1 MATLTQDNPFDTQQ
15 PKATNTGIVGGAM
28 TQAKPTSGELPGNVG
43 TSAPAAPNAAT
54 YAPTT
59 RQVNQPTD
67 TVQGQVD
74 SILAKD
80 SPLMQRART
89 LATQQM
95 AQRGLVNS
103 SMAAGAGT
111 AAMIDRAT
119 PIAAQDA
126 NTFNQVAQ
134 DNMNALNQSGQFN
147 AGEINRFGLQ
157 KGEQAFTAEQAGINR
172 NFQTSER
179 VGGQQ
184 FASGLEVAKQNFQ
197 AAQAQL
203 DRAQQTALSD
213 KSIEAQQAL
222 QAAQQ
227 NFTGAQ
233 AALDRTQQSSIAG
246 MNIQAEMARQT
257 SQQAFQG
264 SQAALDRGQQT
275 ALQVS
280 QQQFQAA
287 QQQIQNDYNTRIQQ
301 LQESGQDFRQARD
314 IASREAMQRLEQAGV
329 SNRFDREIALKSSQF
344 NIEQNNLERRQILE
358 NQAQLDRLGLQIR
371 ANNAQ
376 IPTQFAANVSNTVMN
391 GVNAVYAQPMDA
403 NGRPTAAERQ
413 AQVQSLVNYANGQ
426 IGWAERFYNT
436 AIPRISA

>member
-1 MATLTQDNPFDTQQ
+1 MATTVQNPFDTQQ

-28 TQAKPTSGELPGNVG
+28 TQAAPTSGELPSNVG
-43 TSAPAAPNAAT
+43 TTAPATPNVAT

-59 RQVNQPTD
+59 RQINKPTD

-103 SMAAGAGT
+103 SMAQGAGV
-111 AAMIDRAT
+111 AAMVDRAT

-157 KGEQAFTAEQAGINR
+157 T
-172 NFQTSER
+172 
-179 VGGQQ
+179 GQ
-184 FASGLEVAKQNFQ
+184 QNFQ
-197 AAQAQL
+197 ATQANL
-203 DRAQQTALSD
+203 DRAQQANL
-213 KSIEAQQAL
+213 
-222 QAAQQ
+222 
-227 NFTGAQ
+227 
-233 AALDRTQQSSIAG
+233 
-246 MNIQAEMARQT
+246 QT

-264 SQAALDRGQQT
+264 SQASLDRGQQT
-275 ALQVS
+275 ALQVG
-280 QQQFQAA
+280 QQQFQAT
-287 QQQIQNDYNTRIQQ
+287 QQQIQNDFNMRVQQ

-314 IASREAMQRLEQAGV
+314 IASREALTQLEQAGIA
-329 SNRFDREIALKSSQF
+329 NRFDREIALKSSQF
-344 NIEQNNLERRQILE
+344 SIEQTNLERRQLLA
-358 NQAQLDRLGLQIR
+358 NQNELDKLGLQIR

-376 IPTQFAANVSNTVMN
+376 IPTAFAANVSNTVMQ
-391 GVNAVYAQPMDA
+391 GVGSIYSQPMNA
-403 NGRPTAAERQ
+403 EGKPTADERA
-413 AQVQSLVNYANGQ
+413 AQVQSLVNYANNQ
-426 IGWAERFYNT
+426 VAWAERFYNT
-436 AIPRISA
+436 AIPRMNV